1 MGARKNRGTSEQG
14 WDQSVRDRIQTT
26 MIVKRLQDHIAGECD
41 LKPTQVQA
49 ANILLSKTIPN
60 LSQSENKSEVIH
72 RYVARL
78 PEKAADAEKWQALH
92 PPPDLQTQH

>member
-14 WDQSVRDRIQTT
+14 WDQSVRDRIKTS
-26 MIVKRLQDHIAGECD
+26 MIVNRLQDHISGDCD

-49 ANILLSKTIPN
+49 ANILLAKTIPN

-78 PEKAADAEKWQALH
+78 PEKAANTEQWQE
-92 PPPDLQTQH
+92 QHTPTTH